1 MILACNMSF
10 KKLSYFKYSVS
21 KVVSNLFSKKSQ
33 YSQHGEDI
41 LVANLLNK
49 IDSFIDIGAN
59 DGVFLSNTY
68 LFAQKDAF
76 GLCIEPSK
84 SCFWKLRL
92 NHLLHPKVKCINIAI
107 SNFDGFSDFV
117 EDGYEGLLS
126 SISDSKKGS
135 TYKVKTRTLKQ
146 IINKNDRFKKT
157 DIVSIDVEGFEL
169 KVLDGA
175 GNSLKDVKIIIIE
188 VDKINLDQVIQHK
201 SLIHHRPAYTNN
213 INLIL
218 LNKSESFEEPGSLP
232 SGFYKF

>member
-1 MILACNMSF
+1 MSF
-10 KKLSYFKYSVS
+10 KKLSYLKYSLS
-21 KVVSNLFSKKSQ
+21 KIVSNLLTKRSQ

-41 LVANLLNK
+41 LVSNLLNK

-68 LFAQKDAF
+68 FFAKRDVF

-92 NHLLHPKVKCINIAI
+92 NQILHPKVKCINAAT
-107 SNFDGFSDFV
+107 SNFNGFSDFK

-126 SISDSKKGS
+126 SITDSNKSS
-135 TYKVKTRTLKQ
+135 TYKVKTLILKQ
-146 IINKNDRFKKT
+146 IIKNNDRFKKA
-157 DIVSIDVEGFEL
+157 DIVSIDVEGHEL
-169 KVLDGA
+169 NVLDGA
-175 GNSLKDVKIIIIE
+175 GNSLKEVKIIIIE

-218 LNKSESFEEPGSLP
+218 LNKSESFEKPDSLP

>member
-1 MILACNMSF
+1 MIII
-10 KKLSYFKYSVS
+10 KLSYFKYSLS
-21 KVVSNLFSKKSQ
+21 KVVSNLLTKKSQ

-41 LVANLLNK
+41 LVSNLLNK

-68 LFAQKDAF
+68 FFAKRDAF

-84 SCFWKLRL
+84 CCFWKLRL
-92 NHLLHPKVKCINIAI
+92 NHILHPKVKCINAAT
-107 SNFDGFSDFV
+107 SNFNGFSDFK

-126 SISDSKKGS
+126 SITDSKKSS
-135 TYKVKTRTLKQ
+135 TYKVKTLILKQ
-146 IINKNDRFKKT
+146 IIKNNDRFKKA
-157 DIVSIDVEGFEL
+157 DIVSIDVEGHEL
-169 KVLDGA
+169 NVLDGA
-175 GNSLKDVKIIIIE
+175 GNSLKEVKIIIIE

>member
-1 MILACNMSF
+1 MSL
-10 KKLSYFKYSVS
+10 KKLSYFKYSLS
-21 KVVSNLFSKKSQ
+21 KVVSNLLTKKSQ

-41 LVANLLNK
+41 LVSNLLNQ
-49 IDSFIDIGAN
+49 IVSFIDIGAN

-68 LFAQKDAF
+68 LFAKKNAF

-92 NHLLHPKVKCINIAI
+92 NHLLHPKVKCINSAI
-107 SNFDGFSDFV
+107 SNFDGFSDFK

-126 SISDSKKGS
+126 SITDSKKGS

-146 IINKNDRFKKT
+146 IINKNDRFKNA

-169 KVLDGA
+169 NVLDGS
-175 GNSLKDVKIIIIE
+175 GNSLKDVKIIILE
-188 VDKINLDQVIQHK
+188 VDKINLDQVIKHR
-201 SLIHHRPAYTNN
+201 SLNYHRPTYTNN

-218 LNKSESFEEPGSLP
+218 LNKGESFKEPDSLP
-232 SGFYKF
+232 SGFYKI

>member
-1 MILACNMSF
+1 MCV
-10 KKLSYFKYSVS
+10 KKLSYFKYSLS
-21 KVVSNLFSKKSQ
+21 KVFSNLITKKSQ

-41 LVANLLNK
+41 LVSNLLNQ
-49 IDSFIDIGAN
+49 IVSFIDIGAN

-68 LFAQKDAF
+68 LFAKKDAF

-92 NHLLHPKVKCINIAI
+92 NHLLHPKVKCINTAI
-107 SNFDGFSDFV
+107 SNFNGCSDFK

-126 SISDSKKGS
+126 SITDSKKSS

-146 IINKNDRFKKT
+146 IINKNDRFKKA

-169 KVLDGA
+169 NVLEGA
-175 GNSLKDVKIIIIE
+175 GNSLKDVKIIILEI
-188 VDKINLDQVIQHK
+188 DKINLDQVIKHR
-201 SLIHHRPAYTNN
+201 SLNYHRPSYTNN

-218 LNKSESFEEPGSLP
+218 LNKSESFKEPDSLP
-232 SGFYKF
+232 SGFYKI